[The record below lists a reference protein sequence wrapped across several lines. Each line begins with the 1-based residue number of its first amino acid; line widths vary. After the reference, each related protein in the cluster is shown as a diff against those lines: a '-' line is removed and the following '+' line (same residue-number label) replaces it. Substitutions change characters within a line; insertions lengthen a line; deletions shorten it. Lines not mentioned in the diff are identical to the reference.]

1 MEYSFNLEWNELSE
15 DLRER
20 KIDEF
25 VQKSYEE
32 EHRDVTVGEM
42 DKILDNQEIRDEAEQ
57 RIETRFPIYF

>member
-42 DKILDNQEIRDEAEQ
+42 DKILDNQEMRDKAEQ